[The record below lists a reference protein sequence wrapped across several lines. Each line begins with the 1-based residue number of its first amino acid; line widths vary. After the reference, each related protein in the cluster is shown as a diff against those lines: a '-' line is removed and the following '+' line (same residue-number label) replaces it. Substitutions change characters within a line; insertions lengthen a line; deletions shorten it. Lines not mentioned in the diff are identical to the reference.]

1 MERHVQK
8 SNACHSGRRRAL
20 STLHHPRNQPFSL
33 QPVKRLLHFDVFKS
47 HTRSSTNWL
56 HYWTVM
62 LHQLRKVMWVAMKT
76 INLITRNMLTSPVL
90 LSILTFRGAPRLSAV
105 SEIKTR
111 KKTDLNNFINVI
123 KRSGQVRSGFG
134 TETWSS
140 HLRCFRG

>member
-1 MERHVQK
+1 
-8 SNACHSGRRRAL
+8 
-20 STLHHPRNQPFSL
+20 
-33 QPVKRLLHFDVFKS
+33 
-47 HTRSSTNWL
+47 
-56 HYWTVM
+56 
-62 LHQLRKVMWVAMKT
+62 MWVAMKT

-111 KKTDLNNFINVI
+111 KKTGLNNFIDVI

-134 TETWSS
+134 TETWPS